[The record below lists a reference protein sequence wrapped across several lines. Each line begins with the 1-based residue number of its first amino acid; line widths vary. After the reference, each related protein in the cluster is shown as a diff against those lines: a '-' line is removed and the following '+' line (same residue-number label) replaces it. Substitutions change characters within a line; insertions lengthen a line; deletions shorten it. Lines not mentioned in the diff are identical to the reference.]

1 MDKNVSKTMQ
11 ALKPNSYLI
20 TSRTKGS
27 TWVAWD
33 ANRHLRKGLV
43 MAKMIK
49 LTTNFLCREE
59 GLGDFQLPLVGLHIS
74 DLLRHIGQQV
84 DFPFTDIDS
93 ISLRPDV
100 EVIINGKEIWFYPMG
115 LNTPLGSD
123 DSVEIY
129 LVPLGGG

>member
-1 MDKNVSKTMQ
+1 
-11 ALKPNSYLI
+11 
-20 TSRTKGS
+20 
-27 TWVAWD
+27 
-33 ANRHLRKGLV
+33 

-49 LTTNFLCREE
+49 LTTNFLFREE
-59 GLGDFQLPLVGLHIS
+59 GLGDFQLPLVVHTIS
-74 DLLRHIGQQV
+74 DLLRHIGQKV
-84 DFPFTDIDS
+84 DFSFTDIDS